1 MITMMSKGGR
11 ESHRVLSL
19 LSYLPYGRVNLG
31 DGRYIPR
38 PHIDRVK
45 IHRSVKIRM
54 NADCLEDGKYKP
66 EAKLGSEEP
75 EWID

>member
-1 MITMMSKGGR
+1 VDV
-11 ESHRVLSL
+11 SHIVSSL
-19 LSYLPYGRVNLG
+19 YSHTYLTGRVNLG